1 MLDFYSNHPMPSL
14 SERKNSLMDF
24 AKTQLNLEITPE
36 LENKITS
43 IVSQT
48 KDYSLSGYAAFGKFE
63 EI

>member
-43 IVSQT
+43 IVSAT
-48 KDYSLSGYAAFGKFE
+48 KEYSLSGYAAFGKNE